1 MLWNN
6 DADVV
11 FQRLLTFLASPQT
24 APSDRAMGEWMPTP
38 AAIAQLELEHPTG
51 AAANNR
57 MLPLAAEAF
66 LQLGRDDDAAE
77 AARIGLLPEQHTHDT
92 FARGKYHRV
101 LGRVAAKRGNAE
113 EAGGH
118 FGRALEEAK
127 ALPMLQL
134 LAARDWKRSVSA
146 SGAAADAAIDA
157 ACAKMGKSRAE
168 LASVL

>member
-1 MLWNN
+1 
-6 DADVV
+6 
-11 FQRLLTFLASPQT
+11 
-24 APSDRAMGEWMPTP
+24 
-38 AAIAQLELEHPTG
+38 
-51 AAANNR
+51 

-101 LGRVAAKRGNAE
+101 LGQVAAKRGNAE

-146 SGAAADAAIDA
+146 SGGAADAAIDA

>member
-1 MLWNN
+1 
-6 DADVV
+6 
-11 FQRLLTFLASPQT
+11 
-24 APSDRAMGEWMPTP
+24 
-38 AAIAQLELEHPTG
+38 
-51 AAANNR
+51 

-113 EAGGH
+113 EASGH

-134 LAARDWKRSVSA
+134 LAARDWKRAVSA
-146 SGAAADAAIDA
+146 SCAAADAAIDA
-157 ACAKMGKSRAE
+157 ACAKMGKSRAQ

>member
-1 MLWNN
+1 
-6 DADVV
+6 
-11 FQRLLTFLASPQT
+11 
-24 APSDRAMGEWMPTP
+24 
-38 AAIAQLELEHPTG
+38 
-51 AAANNR
+51 

-92 FARGKYHRV
+92 FAQGKYHRV
-101 LGRVAAKRGNAE
+101 LGRVAAKRGDAE

-146 SGAAADAAIDA
+146 SGGAAADAAIDA